1 MAEAEEAPANVN
13 RTSALPDDIREALA
27 VENLKTV
34 AGATAFY
41 AAQMHANQVANQQAM
56 NEIMRACTSKCVEA
70 ILGTSASESGGDIA
84 ALMQIIK
91 AAQTTPP
98 VTP

>member
-1 MAEAEEAPANVN
+1 MAEAEAPANVN
-13 RTSALPDDIREALA
+13 VTSALPDDIREGLA
-27 VENLKTV
+27 VENMKTV

-41 AAQMHANQVANQQAM
+41 AAQMHANQIANQQAM

-70 ILGTSASESGGDIA
+70 ILGTSPTEGGADIT
-84 ALMQIIK
+84 ALMQLIK